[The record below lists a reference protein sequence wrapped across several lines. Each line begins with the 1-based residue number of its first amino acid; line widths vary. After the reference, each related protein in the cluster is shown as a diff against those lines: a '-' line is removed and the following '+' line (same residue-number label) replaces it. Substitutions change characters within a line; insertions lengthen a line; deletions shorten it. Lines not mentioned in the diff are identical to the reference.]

1 MALTPRRLKRLLR
14 ELAAHTLTP
23 EQAFEQL
30 QHLPFT
36 NLGFARLDTHRHLR
50 RRFPEVVFCEGKS
63 FDHLHAIVAHLAPQ
77 VDPLLLTRLSA
88 GVYARLRPQHPR
100 LRYDAAARIGYL
112 RRRRPTRRG
121 LVVILTGG
129 TADVPVAEEAAVVL
143 EVMGHRVRRIYDV
156 GVAGVHR
163 LLAHRRWLQRAKV
176 VIAVAGMEGALA
188 SVAGGLTAAPVIAV
202 PTSVGYGAS
211 YQGLAALLA
220 MLNSC
225 VPGVVVVNID
235 NGFGAAYFAGLINR

>member
-1 MALTPRRLKRLLR
+1 MALTPRRVQRLLR
-14 ELAAHTLTP
+14 EVAGGRLSAGR
-23 EQAFEQL
+23 AFEQL

-36 NLGFARLDTHRHLR
+36 NLGFAHLDTHRHLR
-50 RRFPEVVFCEGKS
+50 RHFPEVVFCEGKQ
-63 FDHLHAIVAHLAPQ
+63 FHHLTAIVAHMARHA
-77 VDPLLLTRLSA
+77 DPLLLTRLA
-88 GVYARLRPQHPR
+88 PDVYARLRRDHPR
-100 LRYDAAARIGYL
+100 LQYDATARVGYL
-112 RRRRPTRRG
+112 RRRRSAPRG
-121 LVVILTGG
+121 LVVVLTGG

-163 LLAHRRWLQRAKV
+163 LLAHRRWLARAKV
-176 VIAVAGMEGALA
+176 IIAVAGMEGALA

-211 YQGLAALLA
+211 YKGLAALLA

-235 NGFGAAYFAGLINR
+235 NGFGAAYFAALINR